1 MASSN
6 RALRQFDLRRLANG
20 GWLAG
25 VDEAGR
31 GSLAGP
37 VVAGAVI
44 LEQSFFKG
52 RWCREYSRLI
62 DDSKKMSPSTRA
74 KVFDALPMLSEE
86 GTAYFASGSADAA
99 EIDALNILG
108 ATRLAMRRAL
118 MAAEAQADGRVRLP
132 LKGAD
137 EGLFAGCAGAVP
149 VARVIVDGLPLKPFP
164 FEHEAVVGG
173 DARSL
178 AIALASIIAKV
189 SRDRMM
195 EAMEKAHPGYGFDQ
209 HKGYGTEIHREALRR
224 LGPCPQHRA
233 GFVASF
239 LEEAPV
245 EHAQVT
251 LGFDAPDSSPA

>member
-1 MASSN
+1 MA
-6 RALRQFDLRRLANG
+6 QG

-44 LEQSFFKG
+44 LEQDFFARK
-52 RWCREYSRLI
+52 WCRTYSRLI
-62 DDSKKMSPSTRA
+62 DDSKKMSPSARTR
-74 KVFDALPMLSEE
+74 VFDALTELSAE
-86 GTAYFASGSADAA
+86 GGAYFASAGADAA
-99 EIDALNILG
+99 EIDSLNILG

-118 MAAEAQADGRVRLP
+118 LAAEALAAGRVRLP

-137 EGLFAGCAGAVP
+137 EGLFAGSAGEIP
-149 VARVIVDGLPLKPFP
+149 VARIIVDGLPLKPFP

-189 SRDRMM
+189 SRDRLM
-195 EAMEKAHPGYGFDQ
+195 EAMDKAHPGYGFDQ

-239 LEEAPV
+239 LEEAPAPD
-245 EHAQVT
+245 AQET
-251 LGFDAPDSSPA
+251 LGFDVPDSSPA